1 MKRPR
6 AGGGS
11 GRSRLRRTIDRFDSV
26 FSQEFTEFSPA
37 LGIADKGCLC
47 NDASTRNSKGFLTI
61 SANETR
67 SPHLLRTLHRLFDEY
82 KNLGDEVPVNE
93 IFQKLDNHKRA
104 HLVAEDPVVCAVI
117 LYRIV
122 TVLMCS
128 KLCAK
133 RKNNPFGR
141 YRVED
146 YFIRIEFHHRGSP
159 HVVYVTRV

>member
-1 MKRPR
+1 M
-6 AGGGS
+6 
-11 GRSRLRRTIDRFDSV
+11 
-26 FSQEFTEFSPA
+26 
-37 LGIADKGCLC
+37 
-47 NDASTRNSKGFLTI
+47 

-67 SPHLLRTLHRLFDEY
+67 SPHLLRTLHRLINEY
-82 KNLGDEVPVNE
+82 KNLGDEIPVNE
-93 IFQKLDNHKRA
+93 IFQKLDNYKRA

-159 HVVYVTRV
+159 HAHVLPWPENAAVESLSEDLPLTLQTVTDLCSVDERDLEPGGSTNDQKTNACAHFNLHKAGRRAL